1 MLRGM
6 TRHILALDQ
15 GTTSSRS
22 VLVNEKGEL
31 ISSAQRDFTQH
42 YPKPGWVEHDPEA
55 IWNSQ
60 LATAR
65 KCVRGKIIDA
75 IGLTNQRE
83 TTVLW
88 NRTTG
93 KPIAPAIVWQDRRTA
108 ALCEDL
114 RRNRKENTFC
124 KKTGLLL
131 DPYFSGTKIRWLL
144 DHVPGARKLAAKG
157 DLAFGTIDSWLVWKL
172 TRGESHITD
181 VTNASRTLLFNIH
194 TGSWDS
200 TLLSLLDIPE
210 SILPRVVSCSGDLAM
225 ADKKWF
231 GQPIPITGIAG
242 DQQAALFGQACFSPG
257 MIKNTYGTGCFL
269 LMNTGG
275 KPAVSKHK
283 LLSTVAWKLASQS
296 EAATANRAVAA
307 ALRLP
312 RRSQTKADAVS
323 PIVYALEGSVFS
335 GGSVVQWLR
344 DGLGIIKKSG
354 DIEAL
359 ARKVTDSGDVILVP
373 AFTGLGAPVWDA
385 SARGLIIGVTRGTT
399 AAHIARAAVECIAF
413 QVADVVEA
421 MQNDAHIPLKELRV
435 DGGASVNNHLM
446 QFQADLLGLPV
457 VRSTNTE
464 STAMGAAYLAGLG
477 AGIWKSTKDISR
489 LWKVDRIFEPKMKS
503 SERGE
508 RRALWLKAR
517 GRATKWA

>member
-6 TRHILALDQ
+6 TRYILSLDQ

-22 VLVNEKGEL
+22 VLVDDKGRFVHSVQQE
-31 ISSAQRDFTQH
+31 FKQH
-42 YPKPGWVEHDPEA
+42 YPKSGWVEHDPMA
-55 IWNSQ
+55 IWKTQ
-60 LATAR
+60 IATAR
-65 KCVRGKIIDA
+65 KCARGKNLAA

-93 KPIAPAIVWQDRRTA
+93 KPVAPAIVWQDRRTA
-108 ALCEDL
+108 SFCDDL
-114 RRNRKENTFC
+114 RRRRKEKLFR

-131 DPYFSGTKIRWLL
+131 DPYFSGTKITWLL
-144 DHVPGARKLAAKG
+144 DHVSGARKLADKG
-157 DLAFGTIDSWLVWKL
+157 QLAFGTIDSWLVWNL

-181 VTNASRTLLFNIH
+181 ATNASRTLLYNIH
-194 TGSWDS
+194 SGEWDRK
-200 TLLSLLDIPE
+200 LLALLDIPE

-225 ADKKWF
+225 TEKKWF
-231 GQPIPITGIAG
+231 GRSIPITGMAG

-269 LMNTGG
+269 LMNTGD
-275 KPAVSKHK
+275 KPAVSSHK
-283 LLSTVAWKLASQS
+283 LLTTVAWQ
-296 EAATANRAVAA
+296 TAKADGAVATS
-307 ALRLP
+307 LRDMNAP
-312 RRSQTKADAVS
+312 
-323 PIVYALEGSVFS
+323 VYALEGSVFS

-344 DGLGIIKKSG
+344 DGLGIIKKSS
-354 DIEAL
+354 DIEKLAL
-359 ARKVTDSGDVILVP
+359 SVKDSGDVILVP

-385 SARGLIIGVTRGTT
+385 SARGLIIGITRGTT
-399 AAHIARAAVECIAF
+399 AAHIARAAVESIAF

-421 MQNDAHIPLKELRV
+421 MQNDARITLKELRV

-477 AGIWKSTKDISR
+477 AGIWSSTKEITR
-489 LWKVDRIFEPKMKS
+489 LWKVERIFDPKMK
-503 SERGE
+503 RGECEE

-517 GRATKWA
+517 ERAAKWAGA